1 MKSFA
6 DDLFNSYVIIDV
18 KTDDDDVDDA
28 NRKMENAKLIKKT
41 ENCRKTLR
49 GKTLSHLSET

>member
-6 DDLFNSYVIIDV
+6 DDLFNSYVIIDT
-18 KTDDDDVDDA
+18 KTDDDDVDNDA

-41 ENCRKTLR
+41 EKL
-49 GKTLSHLSET
+49 